1 MNSGQRRGGIFIS
14 YRREETA
21 GQAGRL
27 YDRLSGRFGTGR
39 VFMDVDSIAIGVDF
53 TTAITEAVSGCD
65 ILLALIGR
73 EWLSITDSR
82 GRRRIDDPDDFVRV
96 EIEAALQRDIRVV
109 PVLVEGAMLPQASD
123 MPPSLRPLVRRQA
136 LMISH
141 VGFGSEVSRL
151 IAAVDAVLGAEPGG
165 AAEAGRDTDR
175 TAAKTGPPAGK
186 PHAGLP
192 VNQEE
197 PDMVHGARPPHQAK
211 IASPYRGLSAF
222 DEQDAPFFFGREAA
236 TARVLY
242 LMAQH
247 LHGVGLLVVSG
258 ASGAGKSSLLRAG
271 ALACIGESGLPFV
284 PGSVSWPRLLLTPTR
299 APLDELALRV
309 ALLAGTDAAA
319 VRRGLDASPRG
330 FALTTRQA
338 ALAGQQGLSDES
350 RASAPEPGNAAGQH
364 RRLLLIVDQF
374 EELFTQCG
382 DEAQRRAYITAL
394 RAAATAGPRP
404 DQSPAALV
412 VLGVRADHEAR
423 CADYP
428 ELVGPVQDRYLVT
441 AMTERQLRMA
451 ITEPAK
457 KAGLSVDG
465 DLVEVLLA
473 EMRGGREVFGAGMLP
488 LLSYAL
494 DQAWRNRTGATL
506 TLADYERTGGIEGAV
521 ASSAQRVYDQLTAGQ
536 QAAARQVF
544 TRLVATTSDGADTTD
559 RATRAELTEGKKPA
573 QAQDVEAVLEAFA
586 AERLLTLAVNTVEI
600 SHEALLTAWPLL
612 QDAWL
617 AENRTDRIIRTQLR
631 NAAAEWAAHSRDP
644 SYLYGGSLL
653 EAAIR
658 AATRNSGDPRHR
670 SLLTQAE
677 QEFLNA
683 SSRAQ
688 RRSARRRQAFF
699 VVLIALVGFASAT
712 IVAVRSSQQVT
723 HERDLAV
730 SAGLISES
738 KNLGPGGRRLSAQL
752 SIAAWDVNH
761 SSAAHYAMLA
771 AAARYR
777 SAPRPW
783 PMSGTV
789 SAAFS
794 PDGKTLA
801 SGSADGTI
809 ELRNVATRHPIPSRP
824 SSQGGKVF
832 SVAFSPQGGTLASGG
847 ADGTI
852 RLWNLPELT
861 MSGRLQ
867 STNIGTVSSVAF
879 SPDGGT
885 LAGAGAGGT
894 RLWNVAITRP
904 ALRPARNLGPVFSV
918 AFSHDGGTVASGSTD
933 GTIGLLDVVKGR
945 LIVLRTDQ
953 SDEVTSVA
961 FSPNAGILASGSADG
976 IIRLWDLPTQQQIGG
991 PLRRPGSRILSLA
1004 FSPNGKT
1011 LASGSADGI
1020 IRLWDLPTQQQIGGP
1035 LGSPGGGRVLSLA
1048 FSPNGKTLASASTI
1062 NVRLWKVDYL
1072 VDPLEYL
1079 CHQTRGLT
1087 PRDWRQY
1094 LPEGPAYQETCPG
1107 GASPAA
1113 SLRPGPAVVQQSPK
1127 S

>member
-1 MNSGQRRGGIFIS
+1 
-14 YRREETA
+14 
-21 GQAGRL
+21 
-27 YDRLSGRFGTGR
+27 
-39 VFMDVDSIAIGVDF
+39 
-53 TTAITEAVSGCD
+53 
-65 ILLALIGR
+65 
-73 EWLSITDSR
+73 
-82 GRRRIDDPDDFVRV
+82 
-96 EIEAALQRDIRVV
+96 
-109 PVLVEGAMLPQASD
+109 
-123 MPPSLRPLVRRQA
+123 
-136 LMISH
+136 
-141 VGFGSEVSRL
+141 
-151 IAAVDAVLGAEPGG
+151 
-165 AAEAGRDTDR
+165 
-175 TAAKTGPPAGK
+175 
-186 PHAGLP
+186 
-192 VNQEE
+192 
-197 PDMVHGARPPHQAK
+197 MVHGARLPHQAK

-299 APLDELALRV
+299 APLYELALRV
-309 ALLAGTDAAA
+309 ALLAGTDAAT

-350 RASAPEPGNAAGQH
+350 RASTPEPGNAAGQH

-404 DQSPAALV
+404 DKSPAARFGLV
-412 VLGVRADHEAR
+412 VRADHEAR

-473 EMRGGREVFGAGMLP
+473 EMRGGPEVFGAGMLP

-559 RATRAELTEGKKPA
+559 RATRAELTRAKKPA

-617 AENRTDRIIRTQLR
+617 AENRTDRIIRTRLR
-631 NAAAEWAAHSRDP
+631 NTAAEWAAHSRDP

-677 QEFLNA
+677 QEFLDA

-712 IVAVRSSQQVT
+712 MVAVRSSQQVT

-738 KNLGPGGRRLSAQL
+738 KNLRQAIPRLSAQL

-771 AAARYR
+771 AAAQYPIAARTLPT
-777 SAPRPW
+777 SLT
-783 PMSGTV
+783 SV
-789 SAAFS
+789 AFS
-794 PDGKTLA
+794 RDGKTLA
-801 SGSADGTI
+801 GASADGTI
-809 ELRNVATRHPIPSRP
+809 ELWNVATRHRISSRP
-824 SSQGGKVF
+824 SSGGQKVL
-832 SVAFSPQGGTLASGG
+832 SVAFSPRGG
-847 ADGTI
+847 
-852 RLWNLPELT
+852 
-861 MSGRLQ
+861 
-867 STNIGTVSSVAF
+867 
-879 SPDGGT
+879 
-885 LAGAGAGGT
+885 
-894 RLWNVAITRP
+894 
-904 ALRPARNLGPVFSV
+904 
-918 AFSHDGGTVASGSTD
+918 
-933 GTIGLLDVVKGR
+933 
-945 LIVLRTDQ
+945 
-953 SDEVTSVA
+953 
-961 FSPNAGILASGSADG
+961 
-976 IIRLWDLPTQQQIGG
+976 
-991 PLRRPGSRILSLA
+991 
-1004 FSPNGKT
+1004 T

-1020 IRLWDLPTQQQIGGP
+1020 IRLWNLPGLTMSGELRNTNFGPVSSVAYRPDGETLAGAGTGGIRLWNVVVSRPVIRHASNLGPLFSVAFSHDSATVASGSTDGTIRLWDVVTGQPSTLPVRQGDTVASVAFSPYSGTLASGNADGIIRLWDLPTHQQIGGP
-1035 LGSPGGGRVLSLA
+1035 LRSHGGRIPSLA
-1048 FSPNGKTLASASTI
+1048 FSPDGKTLASGNTI
-1062 NVRLWKVDYL
+1062 NVRLWNVDYL
-1072 VDPLEYL
+1072 VDPVGYL
-1079 CHQTRGLT
+1079 CHWAKGLT
-1087 PRDWRQY
+1087 PREWQQY
-1094 LPEGPAYQETCPG
+1094 LPEGPAYQKTCPG
-1107 GASPAA
+1107 GAPIAA